1 MCKKKTWCRFLSLRT
16 GVLIIAC
23 RILLIGNLNH
33 AVFYSL
39 MDSLK
44 GNFSTRKTKCFSSYW
59 SFTWGYLFSIFFYL
73 RWSIRFD
80 CINILFWN
88 LIGKSKYIQTNQTLK
103 VVQFQLFIIFFKQK
117 WSLTQD
123 HVYVKLGQWLAH

>member
-44 GNFSTRKTKCFSSYW
+44 GNFSTKKTKCFSSYW

-80 CINILFWN
+80 CKNILFWN